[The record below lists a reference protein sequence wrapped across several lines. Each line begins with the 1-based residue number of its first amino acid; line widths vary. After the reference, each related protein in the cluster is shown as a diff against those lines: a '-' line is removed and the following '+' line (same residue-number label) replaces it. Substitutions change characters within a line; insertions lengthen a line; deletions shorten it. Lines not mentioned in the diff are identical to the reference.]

1 MHQNEN
7 LFLARKKKIFRTTST
22 NYFESTQILE
32 ESKIRKTCCMGW
44 AMKIV
49 SNLKNC
55 GPKKLIQ
62 SRETVNVHSRLKD
75 VKMILFK
82 GKIIKQ
88 SLLAIGKKIYIVN
101 FETFETRLMKHK
113 IRRIWICEIKKINTS
128 LCAVFAKF
136 LSARNKIL
144 KTQNVLLKK
153 ME

>member
-32 ESKIRKTCCMGW
+32 ESKIRKTCCMGR

-62 SRETVNVHSRLKD
+62 SRETVNVRSRLKD

-113 IRRIWICEIKKINTS
+113 IRRI
-128 LCAVFAKF
+128 
-136 LSARNKIL
+136 
-144 KTQNVLLKK
+144 
-153 ME
+153 

>member
-1 MHQNEN
+1 
-7 LFLARKKKIFRTTST
+7 
-22 NYFESTQILE
+22 
-32 ESKIRKTCCMGW
+32 MGR

-55 GPKKLIQ
+55 GPKKLIR

-82 GKIIKQ
+82 RKIIKQ

-113 IRRIWICEIKKINTS
+113 IRRI
-128 LCAVFAKF
+128 
-136 LSARNKIL
+136 
-144 KTQNVLLKK
+144 
-153 ME
+153 